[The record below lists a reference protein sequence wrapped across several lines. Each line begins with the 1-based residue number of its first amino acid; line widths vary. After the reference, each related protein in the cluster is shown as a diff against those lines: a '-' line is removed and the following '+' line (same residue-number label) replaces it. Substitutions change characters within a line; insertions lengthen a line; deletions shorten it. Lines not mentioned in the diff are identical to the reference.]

1 MLPRVTFLADAGA
14 AGGRAGWAAICRLVS
29 ATQLAGERGKPVVDL
44 SLVAPWLESGDVTVL
59 LGPASEVGAALA
71 RPGRGTTWP
80 GPRWRRGS
88 RSSRG
93 RTSSSS
99 WSPTGCH
106 TGVRLRWGPGTTPHA
121 ARMAGFARAAG
132 LGAVLT
138 NAVRY
143 ADRRDAPVVD
153 VLDAARRL
161 VALDTR
167 HVDRGNAEGFL
178 KSGKQMHEVAEEI
191 ARLAG
196 LGATPTARPTGCWP
210 GPGWWATGAPS
221 TRAPTSGWGRS
232 TSRSSTSRPLPAPTC
247 GPPRRPAR
255 PPTTC
260 SAPGARPAI
269 GRRYGSAPRQRIW
282 KRLDDELEMIRGL
295 GYASYFLTVGDVT
308 DLIRE
313 MGVRCAGPRLG
324 RGQPGQLPARHLRG
338 RPDPPRAADG
348 AVPLP
353 AARLAA
359 RHRRR
364 RRVRPA

>member
-1 MLPRVTFLADAGA
+1 M
-14 AGGRAGWAAICRLVS
+14 
-29 ATQLAGERGKPVVDL
+29 
-44 SLVAPWLESGDVTVL
+44 APWLEVVPRTNLLVELVSHRLPGSGSV
-59 LGPASEVGAALA
+59 
-71 RPGRGTTWP
+71 
-80 GPRWRRGS
+80 
-88 RSSRG
+88 
-93 RTSSSS
+93 
-99 WSPTGCH
+99 
-106 TGVRLRWGPGTTPHA
+106 WGPGTTPHA
-121 ARMAGFARAAG
+121 ARMAGFARDAG

-161 VALDTR
+161 VALDKR

-196 LGATPTARPTGCWP
+196 LGDTDREAHRLLAQ
-210 GPGWWATGAPS
+210 
-221 TRAPTSGWGRS
+221 TRTVADRCALDPRADLGLGEVHFPEFDLSASFRADLQP
-232 TSRSSTSRPLPAPTC
+232 SSTTGSPADDLLRGRC
-247 GPPRRPAR
+247 EAG
-255 PPTTC
+255 
-260 SAPGARPAI
+260 I

-313 MGVRCAGPRLG
+313 LGVRSRRAWVGC
-324 RGQPGQLPARHLRG
+324 GQPGQLPARHLRG
-338 RPDPPRAADG
+338 RPDPPRPADG
-348 AVPLP
+348 ALPLA

-364 RRVRPA
+364 RRVRPARWRSTARSSTATAASAASASR